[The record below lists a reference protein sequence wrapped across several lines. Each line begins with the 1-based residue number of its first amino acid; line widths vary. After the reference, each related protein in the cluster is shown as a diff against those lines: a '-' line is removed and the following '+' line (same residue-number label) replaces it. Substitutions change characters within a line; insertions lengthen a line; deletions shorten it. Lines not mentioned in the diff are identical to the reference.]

1 MTTSSTLKA
10 GPREWVGLAVLTIPA
25 LLAAMDLSVLFMAIP
40 WLSADLEPSGN
51 QLLWITDVY
60 GFLMAGL
67 LITMGTLGD
76 RIGRR
81 RLLMVGAVAFGVASI
96 LAAYSTSAEMLIA
109 ARALLGIGGATL
121 APSTLAL
128 IRNMF
133 HDDRQ
138 RRTAVSVW
146 AAAFGAG
153 VPIGS
158 VVGGVLVEHFWWGSV
173 FLINIPVMVLLLV
186 LAPLLLPEYADP
198 APSRFDLTSAGIS
211 LAAIL
216 PIIWGLKELAKDGLA
231 VLPLIATG
239 LGLLIGAV
247 FVRRQ
252 RRLAEPLVDVGLFRR
267 SAFSA
272 SIGSNAAL
280 TLTIAGIGFLAVQH
294 LQLVL
299 GYRPFTAA
307 LWMLPLVAAMMIG
320 ISLGTVGAGK
330 VRPGIIV
337 GAGVGVA
344 AVGMA
349 ILARLSVDD
358 GIGMLIAGYVVLGLG
373 AGMALAL
380 AYNMVIATAPPESAG
395 AAAALNETA
404 TEFGGALGI
413 ATLGSIAAA
422 VYRSGV
428 SDALPEALPGDTA
441 AVATETLGGAVA
453 IAETLPGESADA
465 VLAVAREAFVDGM
478 GTAAAVGAGVLAVA
492 AVVVTYLLRRVRLTD
507 QSEQSVH

>member
-1 MTTSSTLKA
+1 L
-10 GPREWVGLAVLTIPA
+10 
-25 LLAAMDLSVLFMAIP
+25 
-40 WLSADLEPSGN
+40 
-51 QLLWITDVY
+51 
-60 GFLMAGL
+60 
-67 LITMGTLGD
+67 
-76 RIGRR
+76 RR
-81 RLLMVGAVAFGVASI
+81 G
-96 LAAYSTSAEMLIA
+96 
-109 ARALLGIGGATL
+109 
-121 APSTLAL
+121 
-128 IRNMF
+128 
-133 HDDRQ
+133 
-138 RRTAVSVW
+138 
-146 AAAFGAG
+146 
-153 VPIGS
+153 
-158 VVGGVLVEHFWWGSV
+158 
-173 FLINIPVMVLLLV
+173 
-186 LAPLLLPEYADP
+186 
-198 APSRFDLTSAGIS
+198 RFDLTSAGIS

-216 PIIWGLKELAKDGLA
+216 PIIWGLKELAKDGWA

-507 QSEQSVH
+507 QSETMARESAPTSHIPE